1 MNGIKVFG
9 ENFVN
14 GDCGYTFSSGDSG
27 QAYLYDQNQATKWT
41 SSGSNDTTEESIIVI
56 FKNWQGEEVNRT
68 FDRIILLETNFAQMA
83 ADYWDGSAW
92 QVITEAGITL
102 AADHKLVEIASAI
115 TASRFRLRC
124 TTVQSGTDKALG
136 ELKVCAAVLDS
147 PRWESSFSRRDEKKG
162 DSYRLAEGS
171 LVSWKEWTKVEGTL
185 SLDSVARADMELL
198 LPFMK
203 TAAFLTLVLHDDFDL
218 ADCYEFAVSSAPRLQ
233 LDRKTEL
240 YDLSMELAER

>member
-14 GDCGYTFSSGDSG
+14 GDCAYAFSSGDSG
-27 QAYLYDQNQATKWT
+27 QAYLYDQKQATKWT
-41 SSGSNDTTEESIIVI
+41 SSGSSASTEESIAIT

-68 FDRIILLETNFAQMA
+68 FDRIILLETNFALMG

-92 QVITEAGITL
+92 QAISEAALTL
-102 AADHKLVEIASAI
+102 AAEHKIIEIASPI

-124 TTVQSGTDKALG
+124 TTVQSGTEKYLG
-136 ELKVCAAVLDS
+136 ELKVCESVLDA
-147 PRWESSFSRRDEKKG
+147 PRWESSFSRRDDKKG
-162 DSYRLAEGS
+162 DSYRLAEGD

-185 SLDSVARADMELL
+185 SLSSVARADLDEII
-198 LPFMK
+198 PYMK
-203 TAAFLTLVLHDDFDL
+203 TATFLTLVLHDDFDL
-218 ADCYEFAVSSAPRLQ
+218 SDCYEFAVSSAPRVQ

-240 YDLSMELAER
+240 YDVNMELAER